1 VLVHG
6 LFTSQ
11 SMWRRQIE
19 ALEDAGFRVVAPD
32 LPGHGARFDAFT
44 LEGAMSTIGEAV
56 DEARSFG
63 DGPVILVGLSLGGYL
78 AMEFVGRQPHA
89 VDGLIAMACTTPPI
103 AFGLRMYRML
113 TRVLDR
119 MSDAGNRLEYQVERV
134 LVGRRGAEDF
144 IAGGPSIDSA
154 NAAIDVVA
162 TLRPVSSVVRAAVAG
177 LPMWFVSGQFDQ
189 MRIGERTFRRAA
201 PRAWHTI
208 VPGAGHMVN
217 LYHPAAIDR
226 LLIAAGR
233 AAGGADA
240 GGSTGEPPAD
250 LVT

>member
-1 VLVHG
+1 
-6 LFTSQ
+6 
-11 SMWRRQIE
+11 MWRRQIE
-19 ALEDAGFRVVAPD
+19 ALEGAGFRVVAPD

-44 LEGAMSTIGEAV
+44 LEGAMATIADAV

-78 AMEFVGRQPHA
+78 ALEFVGRQPRA

-103 AFGLRMYRML
+103 AFGLRMYRVL
-113 TRVLDR
+113 TAVLDR
-119 MSDAGNRLEYQVERV
+119 LADAGTRLEYHVERV

-154 NAAIDVVA
+154 NAAIDAVA
-162 TLRPVSSVVRAAVAG
+162 TLHPVASAVRAAMAG

-189 MRIGERTFRRAA
+189 MRIGERAFRRAA

-208 VPGAGHMVN
+208 VPDAGHMVN
-217 LYHPAAIDR
+217 LYNPAVIDR
-226 LLIAAGR
+226 LLVEAGR
-233 AAGGADA
+233 AADDLRPSGATGDGG
-240 GGSTGEPPAD
+240 D